1 MGLKLLILSVFL
13 LWINHTYAV
22 PAPGIKEVHTQPDG
36 SQVILKKW
44 GDEWLSGYETL
55 QGYTVVKDSNGYW
68 VYATLSLDGELIP
81 TSVRADSPPPVW
93 LTRGIRPVSD
103 ITIQRVTAL
112 RIQASQKVVPSTGT
126 GMLPVVL
133 MNFSDTTTTYTVQ
146 DFDNLIFG
154 TNVYSLKDYYEEVS
168 YGNFTVSGVVV
179 GWYTSQQVH
188 DYYGQNVSGFDA
200 KPGTLVYEAAV
211 AADPTVDFSLYDTDG
226 DCKVDVIAVVHQG
239 LGEETSP
246 DPNDIWSHRWSLSS
260 AFSAG
265 RSDFGPYVTNDTC
278 ASDPTQNVIVD
289 DYIIMPE
296 QFDSTTM
303 ATVGVFVH
311 EFGHSLG
318 IPDLYDTDRSSYG
331 AGDWEVMASG
341 SWNGV
346 NTPGDRPAHFSAH
359 SKAVLGWVNPAQVT
373 SDTTVT
379 LTPVINSPTS
389 VIQILNGTPGLSGEY
404 FLLENRIKAGFDA
417 ALPSEGLLIW
427 HIDESKF
434 TGGNTVNTQECPTN
448 HSSTQCTSNHYGLAL
463 EQADGAYDLENK
475 TNQGD
480 AGDPFPGSSN
490 NTSFT
495 FNSTPTNSLYGGTD
509 PGFSITNISWV
520 GQDIVFDI
528 VFNNAVVNVPD
539 INVQP
544 NPFNYGNVLVGDT
557 VRQVFTISNNGTAD
571 LTVSSVTVAGTD
583 ASMFA
588 VSLSGGSSPCGA
600 LPVVLPPGSQCT
612 VEVSLT
618 PSRSGTISAQLEVVS
633 DDPDTPTFTVNLTAT
648 GVTPVPDI
656 DVQPNPYDYG
666 TVLVGNTVS
675 QVFTISNN
683 GTGDLTVSS
692 VTVGGADAS
701 MFSVSLTG
709 GSSPCGALP
718 VVIQPGGS
726 CTVEVSLTPSR
737 SGTISAQ
744 LEVVSDDPDTPTFT
758 VNLTAT
764 GVDSGGDGD
773 GNGCPNQS
781 REQAL
786 IMLLPVSLL
795 TLRRIKKAMNKYL

>member
-1 MGLKLLILSVFL
+1 MGISFLAIIILGLFSTVFG
-13 LWINHTYAV
+13 V

-36 SQVILKKW
+36 TKVILKKW

-55 QGYTVVKDSNGYW
+55 NGFTVVKDSNGYW
-68 VYATLSLDGELIP
+68 VYATLSLDGDLIP
-81 TSVRADSPPPVW
+81 TSIRADSPPPVW

-103 ITIQRVTAL
+103 LTIQRVTAL

-146 DFDNLIFG
+146 DFNNLIFG

-179 GWYTSQQVH
+179 GWYTSQQIH
-188 DYYGQNVSGFDA
+188 DYYGQNVAGFDA

-211 AADPTVDFSLYDTDG
+211 AADPTVDFSQYDTDG
-226 DCKVDVIAVVHQG
+226 DCRVDVIAVVHQG

-246 DPNDIWSHRWSLSS
+246 DPNDIWSHRWSLSG

-265 RSDFGPYVTNDTC
+265 RSDFGPYLTNDTC
-278 ASDPTQNVIVD
+278 ASDPTQNVVVD

-296 QFDSTTM
+296 KFNSTTM

-318 IPDLYDTDRSSYG
+318 IPDLYDTDGSSYG

-359 SKAVLGWVNPAQVT
+359 SKAVLGWVSPTQVT
-373 SDTTVT
+373 SDQTVT
-379 LTPVINSPTS
+379 LTPVINNSNA
-389 VIQILNGTPGLSGEY
+389 VVQILNGIPGSSGEY

-417 ALPSEGLLIW
+417 GLPSEGLLIW

-434 TGGNTVNTQECPTN
+434 TGSNTVNTQECPTN
-448 HSSTQCTSNHYGLAL
+448 HSSTQCATNHYGLAL
-463 EQADGAYDLENK
+463 EQADGAFDLENK
-475 TNQGD
+475 VNQGD
-480 AGDPFPGSSN
+480 AGDPFPGISN
-490 NTSFT
+490 NTAFT

-509 PGFSITNISWV
+509 PGFSITAISQV
-520 GQDIVFDI
+520 GQDIVLDI
-528 VFNNAVVNVPD
+528 TFNNSVVNVPD
-539 INVQP
+539 IDVQP
-544 NPFNYGNVLVGDT
+544 NPFNYGSVLVGDT
-557 VRQVFTISNNGTAD
+557 ASQVFTISNNGTAD
-571 LTVSSVTVAGTD
+571 LTVSSITVGGAD
-583 ASMFA
+583 ASMFR
-588 VSLSGGSSPCGA
+588 VSVSSGGSPCGA
-600 LPVVLPPGSQCT
+600 LPVILPPGGSCT

-618 PSRSGTISAQLEVVS
+618 PTREGSISAQLEVVS

-656 DVQPNPYDYG
+656 DVRPNPYDYG
-666 TVLVGNTVS
+666 SVLVGDTVS

-683 GTGDLTVSS
+683 GNGDLTVSS

-701 MFSVSLTG
+701 MFAVSLSG
-709 GSSPCGALP
+709 RSSPCGSLP
-718 VVIQPGGS
+718 VVVPPGGS
-726 CTVEVSLTPSR
+726 CTVEVSLTPTREGS
-737 SGTISAQ
+737 ISAQ

-764 GVDSGGDGD
+764 GIANNPPDD

-781 REQAL
+781 KEQGAL
-786 IMLLPVSLL
+786 ILTPLLVI
-795 TLRRIKKAMNKYL
+795 TARRIRRILMN